1 MCREMHPLLLLY
13 TYFSFLKPEI
23 LDKCAIFKIPLKNV
37 RSKNNEPRSKLHK

>member
-23 LDKCAIFKIPLKNV
+23 SDECAIFKITLKNGH
-37 RSKNNEPRSKLHK
+37 SKNNELEKNLHK